1 MIGTVGYAGIAIYFM
16 YTQAAQYN
24 AINSTFAA
32 QVKDFS
38 IFYAIALFTLYID
51 MYSKLSSKDGTDDQK
66 YHYKIEFKEDSEMKS
81 LRENTT

>member
-38 IFYAIALFTLYID
+38 IF
-51 MYSKLSSKDGTDDQK
+51 
-66 YHYKIEFKEDSEMKS
+66 KS
-81 LRENTT
+81 I